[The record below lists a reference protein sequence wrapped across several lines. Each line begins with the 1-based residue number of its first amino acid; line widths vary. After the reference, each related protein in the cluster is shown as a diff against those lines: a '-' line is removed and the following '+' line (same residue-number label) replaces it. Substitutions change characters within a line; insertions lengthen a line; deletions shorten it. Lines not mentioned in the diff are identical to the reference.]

1 MSLFDFKSFDM
12 LQLKLLSLFF
22 LMSSFFLKAQE
33 EADSVMLSRIFADA
47 LTCNAG
53 YEQLDFLCNSIGPR
67 LGGSPQAAAAVEYM
81 RQEME
86 KLSLDSVYLQEIMV
100 RNWKRG
106 NVEKANISS
115 AISGV
120 TNLNICALGGS
131 IGTNG
136 KTIVCEI
143 IEVKNLGELKKLN
156 KKKVAGKAVYISTV
170 ADPTLYN
177 PYEAYRVVSQVRA
190 LGAIEA
196 AKLDLVA
203 LFMRSANPNSDN
215 YPHTGIVRYDDKLKK
230 IPAVALGNQDADK
243 LSEIIKYD
251 PKAKISLTL
260 SCYEMAECKS
270 HNVIGEIRG
279 KEIPNEV
286 IVIGGHLDSWD
297 ISTGAHDDGAGCIQS
312 LDVLRIFKAL
322 DYRPKRTIRVVLFM
336 DEEMMQ
342 RGGRKYAENASKMSE
357 THIAAIESDRGA
369 FTPFGFSMDANNNV
383 IEKVNSWAPYFR
395 KYGLYK
401 FETGYGGVDI
411 SFLKDIGTP
420 LFGLMVDWHRYFLY
434 HHAATDTFD
443 KIILRELQLGSA
455 SMAGLVYF
463 IDKYGL

>member
-1 MSLFDFKSFDM
+1 MMKN
-12 LQLKLLSLFF
+12 KLLTLLFLVSSL
-22 LMSSFFLKAQE
+22 FLKAQE
-33 EADSVMLSRIFADA
+33 EYDSVMLSRIFSDA
-47 LTCNAG
+47 LTNTTG
-53 YEQLDFLCNSIGPR
+53 YQQLEYLCNNIGPR

-81 RQEME
+81 RQQME
-86 KLSLDSVYLQEIMV
+86 LIAPDSVYLQEIMV

-106 NVEKANISS
+106 ITEKASITST
-115 AISGV
+115 ISGI

-131 IGTNG
+131 VGTNG
-136 KTIVCEI
+136 KTLVANI
-143 IEVKNLGELKKLN
+143 IEVKNLDELKKLN
-156 KKKVAGKAVYISTV
+156 KKKVAGKAVFISTL
-170 ADPTLYN
+170 ADPTWYN

-203 LFMRSANPNSDN
+203 VFMRSANPYTDD
-215 YPHTGIVRYDDKLKK
+215 YPHTGIMRYDDNIKK
-230 IPAVALGNQDADK
+230 IPAVALSTKDADL
-243 LSEIIKYD
+243 LSSIIKND

-270 HNVIGEIRG
+270 HNVIGELRG
-279 KEIPNEV
+279 SEFPNEV

-297 ISTGAHDDGAGCIQS
+297 LATGAHDDGAGCIQA
-312 LDVLRIFKAL
+312 LEVLRIFKAI
-322 DYRPKRTIRVVLFM
+322 DYRPKRTIRVVMFM

-369 FTPFGFSMDANNNV
+369 FTPHGFSIDGNNKV
-383 IEKVNSWAPYFR
+383 IEKVNSWAPYFK

-401 FETGYGGVDI
+401 FDKGYGGVDI

-443 KIILRELQLGSA
+443 KIFIRELQLGGA
-455 SMAGLVYF
+455 SITGLVYF